1 VVRETRRRAL
11 REVFVA
17 ALAPGAACAKPAS
30 FFLRKAQH
38 PGQIVAQGVDSR
50 RTDGLFG
57 YYLLTPV
64 TQP

>member
-1 VVRETRRRAL
+1 LIDRQDPL
-11 REVFVA
+11 QPFVHLEIA
-17 ALAPGAACAKPAS
+17 RLINN
-30 FFLRKAQH
+30 

-64 TQP
+64 TQQ